1 MDGGMTDDIAEA
13 QAITVHDGEMQV
25 PLGDGT
31 VILTANL
38 RAAKAISRHFGG
50 FQQALNKMAAGD
62 LEAFIAVVRFGV
74 GDVNE
79 HSARRLEER
88 VFQAGVLRL
97 TAPLTEYVLICANGG
112 KPIAE
117 AAAETAPGKEN
128 T

>member
-13 QAITVHDGEMQV
+13 IAVHDGEMQV

-38 RAAKAISRHFGG
+38 RAAKGISRHFGG

-74 GDVNE
+74 GDLASE
-79 HSARRLEER
+79 HSAHRLEER

-97 TAPLTEYVLICANGG
+97 TAPLTEFVLICANGG
-112 KPIAE
+112 KPIVDTAVE
-117 AAAETAPGKEN
+117 SAPGKAD